1 MAALICDDEDYFSR
15 PNKHRFNDLIGIISP
30 KNGISIRAFQKQKL
44 RPGYWVDTRRFLSKT
59 KRELANGMFEI
70 FGDFSDES
78 ASIVWENLMGWI
90 YDNYRAVEEWTHVM
104 LSHKEITLS
113 NWIDN
118 MRKDETPG
126 DNMCLYLLAR
136 MYNKHVYV
144 HNKQFYW
151 CTVVHKITYEMD
163 LELIND
169 CEVELVFVH
178 SWVFGEVKRVRIPKG
193 ITPTTS
199 ISSSKPDGSDT
210 GITANTSE
218 KKETDITENSN
229 AIQEQETKD
238 CSVSLLRLTGLQ
250 PEDSVP
256 KLQNTTNIRR
266 SGRKQTVT
274 DYSKLINYDENEDL
288 DSYLPP
294 SLVKRK
300 CPTNLLR
307 KPSRNRQKIE
317 RNRKKNKNKKRLTV
331 NRNVRDNRSP
341 TSSAMGTSPPTV
353 SDSLSP
359 EAQPTTLITTP
370 MPFKQTGNE
379 DQRLKVDAVA
389 STSKEKSTP
398 TPSEQNKTIMVAT
411 TREETRIAIDALLS
425 LGNDLSYGPNMEPTD
440 NDLLQPIAP
449 VNTVPDPPQMVPDT
463 QSDDTEILD
472 DHLATNNNN
481 NQGEQIM
488 DKTERKKG
496 KGKGQLVVQNFQLVR
511 NRRPKCKFSCVGC
524 PQKFDNNRELNDHFK
539 NSHPPLTCSDCKKLF
554 LTPSAFE
561 KHKYTHYEF
570 MFECGKCN
578 KGFHFESEL
587 LAHRRKHISDQG
599 LVCFHANCGRR
610 FKRSS
615 ELNAHLKKH
624 TGKPIKCAYCDYT
637 NKDIRNVRAHTR
649 VHLDVQ
655 GFVCA
660 KCSKRFKWG
669 SKKKRH
675 LDSGKCPG

>member
-1 MAALICDDEDYFSR
+1 MVAPICDDDEDYFSR

-30 KNGISIRAFQKQKL
+30 KNGISIRVFQKQKL

-59 KRELANGMFEI
+59 KHELANGMFEI

-78 ASIVWENLMGWI
+78 ASVVWENLMGWI

-104 LSHKEITLS
+104 LAHKKITLS
-113 NWIDN
+113 DWIDI
-118 MRKDETPG
+118 MLKDDTPG

-136 MYNKHVYV
+136 MYNKHIYV

-151 CTVVHKITYEMD
+151 CTAVHKIMREMD

-169 CEVELVFVH
+169 CDVELVFVH
-178 SWVFGEVKRVRIPKG
+178 SWVFGEVKKVRVPKG
-193 ITPTTS
+193 IIPTSTS
-199 ISSSKPDGSDT
+199 RSKPDGSET

-218 KKETDITENSN
+218 EKEIDITENSN
-229 AIQEQETKD
+229 VTQEQETKD
-238 CSVSLLRLTGLQ
+238 CIVSLLRLTEFQ
-250 PEDSVP
+250 TNDSVP
-256 KLQNTTNIRR
+256 KVQNATNIRR
-266 SGRKQTVT
+266 SGRKLTVT
-274 DYSKLINYDENEDL
+274 DYSKIINYDDNEGL
-288 DSYLPP
+288 DINLPP
-294 SLVKRK
+294 SPVKRK
-300 CPTNLLR
+300 RPTNLLR
-307 KPSRNRQKIE
+307 KPSRNRQRIE
-317 RNRKKNKNKKRLTV
+317 RNRKRNKNKKGLTV
-331 NRNVRDNRSP
+331 DKNITDNRSP
-341 TSSAMGTSPPTV
+341 TSSAMGTSSSTV
-353 SDSLSP
+353 SDRLSP
-359 EAQPTTLITTP
+359 EAQPTTPITTP
-370 MPFKQTGNE
+370 MPIEHTGKE
-379 DQRLKVDAVA
+379 DQHLKAGAVA
-389 STSKEKSTP
+389 RTSKEKPTP
-398 TPSEQNKTIMVAT
+398 IPSEQNKTIMVAA

-425 LGNDLSYGPNMEPTD
+425 LDNDLSYGPDMEPTD

-472 DHLATNNNN
+472 DHAAPDNGNDR
-481 NQGEQIM
+481 GEPIT

-496 KGKGQLVVQNFQLVR
+496 KGKGQLVVQNFQLAR
-511 NRRPKCKFSCVGC
+511 NHRPKGRFSCVGC
-524 PQKFDNNRELNDHFK
+524 PQKFVTNRELNNHFK

-570 MFECGKCN
+570 MFECGDCN

-587 LAHRRKHISDQG
+587 SAHRRKHISAQG
-599 LVCFHANCGRR
+599 LVCFHASCGKR

-615 ELNAHLKKH
+615 ELNAHLKQH

-637 NKDIRNVRAHTR
+637 NKDIQNVRAHTR

-660 KCSKRFKWG
+660 KCGKRFKWG
-669 SKKKRH
+669 SQKK
-675 LDSGKCPG
+675 